1 MATILQHFQKITLS
15 GEKGSCSQQ
24 LVAVAKRW
32 TSHMESLVANHMPH
46 PCIVTTV
53 LEEAALYG
61 NVQQVSL
68 KESTIDMLLCC

>member
-1 MATILQHFQKITLS
+1 
-15 GEKGSCSQQ
+15 
-24 LVAVAKRW
+24 
-32 TSHMESLVANHMPH
+32 MESLVANHMPH

-68 KESTIDMLLCC
+68 KESSIDMLLFC